1 MVEMA
6 DVLALSW
13 RMEVPMKQSGTRLV
27 AVFLILV
34 VVCCPIPGQAFS
46 WSEVFPDGLLD
57 DQGQAIDLARLEGK
71 FVGLYFS
78 AHWCRGCRQ
87 FTPRLLTFRNGVANE
102 FEVVLLSFDNS
113 EPEQF
118 AYMKAYA
125 MPWPTAK
132 FKSEAV
138 QKLTEQFNI
147 SAIPALIVYSP
158 SGNVVSE
165 TGYEDVNFSP
175 DSCLAAWKAV
185 GSGAAPM
192 ATGE

>member
-1 MVEMA
+1 MA
-6 DVLALSW
+6 MIVSWAWQW
-13 RMEVPMKQSGTRLV
+13 RMEVRMKRTGKSLLV
-27 AVFLILV
+27 LLV
-34 VVCCPIPGQAFS
+34 GMVVICCPMAGQAFS

-87 FTPRLLTFRNGVANE
+87 FTPRLLAFRQEVMDE

-118 AYMKAYA
+118 AYMKAYG

-132 FKSEAV
+132 YKSEPV
-138 QKLTEQFNI
+138 KKLTEQFNI

-158 SGNVVSE
+158 AGKVVSE
-165 TGYEDVNFSP
+165 TGYEDVDFSP
-175 DSCLAAWKAV
+175 DSCFASWKAIAA
-185 GSGAAPM
+185 GAAPVKT
-192 ATGE
+192 AD